1 MVSTLSG
8 VTRRPLAPH
17 AKRPLAHRELS
28 ELLTADPFHTA
39 ITFKHSPPH
48 AAPMHTRT
56 HTHILDLIKHDHNA
70 RIYCTCTVSTFFGVT
85 WRPLTQTKK
94 RPLAHSGLFESHYA
108 DPVQPPPFNHVF
120 FSQTAAKKKS
130 IRSCSDS
137 QKSKKKEGEIPKDM
151 PPKFTERI
159 YQDVAYL
166 IQPLQIILYNWQSLS
181 VIYDRLKAARQLD
194 QLVSQ
199 ALPIIL

>member
-1 MVSTLSG
+1 MKSLPTMVSTLSG

-120 FSQTAAKKKS
+120 FSQTAAKKNLS
-130 IRSCSDS
+130 AAVPIHRN
-137 QKSKKKEGEIPKDM
+137 QEKKEERSPKTCHQNS
-151 PPKFTERI
+151 PRGFIKT
-159 YQDVAYL
+159 
-166 IQPLQIILYNWQSLS
+166 
-181 VIYDRLKAARQLD
+181 
-194 QLVSQ
+194 
-199 ALPIIL
+199 

>member
-1 MVSTLSG
+1 
-8 VTRRPLAPH
+8 
-17 AKRPLAHRELS
+17 
-28 ELLTADPFHTA
+28 
-39 ITFKHSPPH
+39 
-48 AAPMHTRT
+48 
-56 HTHILDLIKHDHNA
+56 
-70 RIYCTCTVSTFFGVT
+70 
-85 WRPLTQTKK
+85 
-94 RPLAHSGLFESHYA
+94 
-108 DPVQPPPFNHVF
+108 
-120 FSQTAAKKKS
+120 
-130 IRSCSDS
+130 
-137 QKSKKKEGEIPKDM
+137 M